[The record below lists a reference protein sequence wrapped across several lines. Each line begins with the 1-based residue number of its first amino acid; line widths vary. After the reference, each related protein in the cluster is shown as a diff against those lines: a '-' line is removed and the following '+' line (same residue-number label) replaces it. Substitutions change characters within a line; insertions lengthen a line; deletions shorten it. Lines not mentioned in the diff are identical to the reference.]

1 MNCPFYEEITIR
13 YCKALA
19 KRIMIPSGSE
29 KERFCICKKFKEC
42 PLYKEYTENKSKHP
56 KIPENKKG
64 VNNGNRPKKS

>member
-1 MNCPFYEEITIR
+1 
-13 YCKALA
+13 
-19 KRIMIPSGSE
+19 MIPSGSE

-42 PLYKEYTENKSKHP
+42 PLYQEYTENKSKHP